1 MWCLFQI
8 RMRSIPVIGLSLAV
22 LWAEAGTGAMNAAD
36 KHQHVRTP
44 VIISTDI
51 GDDIDD
57 TWALTLALK
66 CPELDIKLILGD
78 YGNATA
84 RARLI
89 AKILESDK
97 RTDIP
102 VGVGVNEGAKDG
114 PHHQSKWIEGY
125 ELSQYPGT
133 VYRDGV
139 KALIDIVMASK
150 EPVTLICVGPLPNIA
165 EALKREP
172 RIAQKARFVGMHG
185 SVRLGYGRNPKPSAE
200 WNVRAN
206 PAACRA
212 ALSAPWDITITPLDT
227 CGLIQFKGENYARIR
242 RCPDPVVQTLIANY
256 DVWSAY
262 NTAAGR
268 EGADPAVASTT
279 LFDCVAVYLAV
290 THDLCVMEKL
300 NIRVDDDGFTR
311 EDPSARQMNV
321 ATAWKDLPGF
331 ESWLIQRLCK

>member
-1 MWCLFQI
+1 MEIAKTVGMMGAIC
-8 RMRSIPVIGLSLAV
+8 VSLMARC
-22 LWAEAGTGAMNAAD
+22 ANAGTAMLSP
-36 KHQHVRTP
+36 RTP

-172 RIAQKARFVGMHG
+172 RIAQKARFVGMQG
-185 SVRLGYGRNPKPSAE
+185 SVRLGYSRGSKPCAE
-200 WNVRAN
+200 WNVKAN

-212 ALSAPWDITITPLDT
+212 ALSVPWDITITPLDT
-227 CGLIQFKGENYARIR
+227 CGLVQLKGENYARIR
-242 RCPDPVVQTLIANY
+242 DCADPVAKTLIENYRVWAAAN
-256 DVWSAY
+256 
-262 NTAAGR
+262 G
-268 EGADPAVASTT
+268 GKGLDPDMASTT

-290 THDLCVMEKL
+290 THDLCVMEKV

-331 ESWLIQRLCK
+331 ESWLVQRLCK